1 MKELSEESVK
11 EEIAR
16 LLTTSIQMARFEDH
30 LSQEYIKRACD
41 SVAELT
47 VNFVKRTAKE
57 EAHKASSPLF
67 SFGER

>member
-1 MKELSEESVK
+1 MKELTEESVK
-11 EEIAR
+11 EEISR
-16 LLTTSIQMARFEDH
+16 LLATSIQMARFEDH

-47 VNFVKRTAKE
+47 VTFVKRTAKE
-57 EAHKASSPLF
+57 EAFKATSPLI